1 MADRGEWD
9 RLVKLH
15 FIYWSSE
22 KLTNFGMPAMANL
35 RQDMRTEWIT
45 REKEEI
51 EKWETETIRI
61 SNNNVCEFF

>member
-1 MADRGEWD
+1 
-9 RLVKLH
+9 
-15 FIYWSSE
+15 
-22 KLTNFGMPAMANL
+22 MPAMANL

-61 SNNNVCEFF
+61 SNNNVCKFLHEFKLYNSNTNLLSILQFV